1 MSGSMGTVRPV
12 DNHLP
17 EQLKPSNMD
26 EERSGSHKGGAL

>member
-12 DNHLP
+12 DNHLQ
-17 EQLKPSNMD
+17 EQLKRSNMD